1 MSESEG
7 AFAVWTDE
15 QRRPPAAGA
24 GRREDGES
32 ATERSEQ
39 SNTEWRGVAAEEN
52 EELDALVGSRL
63 QARSRKL
70 LVSLVRPRLGVG
82 LFAFLL
88 VVLENVLTLAGPVVI
103 AVAIDAGIPNAVSG
117 DTGVLAWCVGGYLVS
132 GLGAAGLRFAFLKV
146 AGRFGQDVLLD
157 LRQRIFAHAQR
168 LSISF
173 HEKYTSGKVI
183 SRMTSDVDSLH
194 DLLEDGLDGLLTAVL
209 SVIGIAVMLLVLD
222 APLAFI
228 VLAGLVPL
236 LWVTRWF
243 YIRSRHSYRGT
254 RGAIAKIIVQFVETM
269 NGMRAVQA
277 FRREERNESILAEL
291 NDRFRSANKD
301 ALIVV
306 ARFTMTV
313 RLVGNLS
320 LALVLAIGAVRVV
333 DGGLELGVLT
343 AFTLYLRRFYDPL
356 DDLAMFANSYTSAIA
371 ALEKISGVLEEEPT
385 VATPAT
391 PVALPARTAGIGR
404 SIDFTA
410 VEFRYAP
417 TTPVVL
423 PTFDLAIP
431 AGQTVAL
438 VGATGAGKSTLA
450 KLVGRFY
457 DPSAGA
463 VHLDDVDLRAVADEA
478 LRREVVTVTQEN
490 FLFAGSVADNIGLGR
505 PAATRAEIEA
515 AADAVGAHEFIA
527 ALPEGYDTDVRKR
540 GGRLSA
546 GQRQMVAFARA
557 FLADPAVL
565 VLDEATSSLDV
576 PTERAVQRALE
587 SVLADRTALI
597 IAHRLSTVLIA
608 DRVLV
613 VEGGRIVED
622 GSPDTLI
629 EGRGGRFAALHR
641 TWLESLA

>member
-1 MSESEG
+1 MS
-7 AFAVWTDE
+7 TDIKT
-15 QRRPPAAGA
+15 
-24 GRREDGES
+24 DTD
-32 ATERSEQ
+32 TEE
-39 SNTEWRGVAAEEN
+39 EWRGVAAEDN
-52 EELDALVGSRL
+52 EELTALVSGRL
-63 QARSRKL
+63 EARSRRL
-70 LVSLVRPRLGVG
+70 LGSLVRPRLGG
-82 LFAFLL
+82 ALLALLL
-88 VVLENVLTLAGPVVI
+88 VVLENVLTLAGPLII
-103 AVAIDAGIPNAVSG
+103 AIAIDSGLPDAVNG
-117 DTGVLAWCVGGYLVS
+117 NTTTLAWCVGTYLFS
-132 GLGAAGLRFAFLKV
+132 GLGAAGMRFAFLKV
-146 AGRFGQDVLLD
+146 AGRLGQDVLLD
-157 LRQRIFAHAQR
+157 LRRRIFSHAQR
-168 LSISF
+168 LSIAF

-183 SRMTSDVDSLH
+183 SRLTSDVDSLH

-209 SVIGIAVMLLVLD
+209 SVVGIAVMLLVLD
-222 APLAFI
+222 VPMALM
-228 VLAGLVPL
+228 VLAGLIPL

-243 YIRSRHSYRGT
+243 YIRSRASYRGT
-254 RGAIAKIIVQFVETM
+254 RGAIAKIIVQFVESM

-277 FRREERNESILAEL
+277 FRREDRNESIMAAL
-291 NDRFRSANKD
+291 NDRFRAANKD

-306 ARFTMTV
+306 ARYTMTV

-356 DDLAMFANSYTSAIA
+356 DELAMFANSYTSASA
-371 ALEKISGVLEEEPT
+371 ALEKISGLLEEEPA
-385 VATPAT
+385 VVEPVS
-391 PVALPARTAGIGR
+391 PVALPEHEAVGR
-404 SIDFTA
+404 P
-410 VEFRYAP
+410 VEFDRVAFRYSADG
-417 TTPVVL
+417 PVVL
-423 PTFDLAIP
+423 PEFDLTIP

-457 DPSAGA
+457 DPTAGA
-463 VHLDDVDLRAVADEA
+463 VRLDGVDLRDVADA
-478 LRREVVTVTQEN
+478 DLRATVITVTQEN
-490 FLFAGSVADNIGLGR
+490 FLFAGSVADNIALAR
-505 PAATRAEIEA
+505 PDATRQEIEA
-515 AADAVGAHEFIA
+515 AATAVGAHEFIT
-527 ALPEGYDTDVRKR
+527 ALPAGYDTDVRKR

-613 VEGGRIVED
+613 VENGRIVED
-622 GSPDTLI
+622 GTPAELI
-629 EGRGGRFAALHR
+629 EEPSGGRFAALHR

>member
-1 MSESEG
+1 MSE
-7 AFAVWTDE
+7 
-15 QRRPPAAGA
+15 
-24 GRREDGES
+24 ED
-32 ATERSEQ
+32 
-39 SNTEWRGVAAEEN
+39 WRGVAAEDD
-52 EELDALVGSRL
+52 EELTALVGARL
-63 QARSRKL
+63 QKRSRRL
-70 LVSLVRPRLGVG
+70 LASLVRPRLGTA
-82 LFAFLL
+82 LLALAF
-88 VVLENVLTLAGPVVI
+88 VVLENVLVLAGPVII
-103 AVAIDAGIPNAVSG
+103 AVAIDTGIPNAIGG
-117 DTGVLAWCVGGYLVS
+117 DTTALAWCVGAYLVS
-132 GLGAAGLRFAFLKV
+132 GLGSAATRFGFMKV
-146 AGRFGQDVLLD
+146 AGRFGQDVLFD
-157 LRQRIFAHAQR
+157 LRQRIFRHAQR

-173 HEKYTSGKVI
+173 HEKYPSGKTI
-183 SRMTSDVDSLH
+183 SRMTSDVDSLN

-209 SVIGIAVMLLVLD
+209 SVTGITVMLLVLD
-222 APLAFI
+222 WPLALV
-228 VLAGLVPL
+228 VLAGLIPL

-243 YIRSRHSYRGT
+243 YVSSRHAYRDT

-277 FRREERNESILAEL
+277 FRREDRNEKIMAEL
-291 NDRFRSANKD
+291 NDRFRGANKQ

-313 RLVGNLS
+313 RWVGNLS
-320 LALVLAIGAVRVV
+320 LALVLLIGAVRVV

-356 DDLAMFANSYTSAIA
+356 DELAMFANSYTSAIA

-385 VATPAT
+385 VVEPSS
-391 PVALPARTAGIGR
+391 PRALPARTTGR
-404 SIDFTA
+404 EIDFDA
-410 VEFRYAP
+410 VEFRYSAG
-417 TTPVVL
+417 TPVVL
-423 PTFDLAIP
+423 PTFDLHIP

-438 VGATGAGKSTLA
+438 VGATGAGKSTIA

-457 DPSAGA
+457 DPSSGA
-463 VHLDDVDLRAVADEA
+463 VRLDGVSLRDVADDE

-490 FLFAGSVADNIGLGR
+490 FLFAGSVADNIALGR
-505 PAATRAEIEA
+505 PSATRAEIESA
-515 AADAVGAHEFIA
+515 AAAVGAQEFIM

-557 FLADPAVL
+557 FLADPSVL

-613 VEGGRIVED
+613 VEAGRIVED
-622 GSPDTLI
+622 GSPADLI
-629 EGRGGRFAALHR
+629 EGRNGRFATLHR

>member
-1 MSESEG
+1 VS
-7 AFAVWTDE
+7 T
-15 QRRPPAAGA
+15 PA
-24 GRREDGES
+24 EE
-32 ATERSEQ
+32 E
-39 SNTEWRGVAAEEN
+39 EWRGVAAEEN

-63 QARSRKL
+63 QKRSRTL
-70 LVSLVRPRLGVG
+70 LVSLVRPRLGIA

-88 VVLENVLTLAGPVVI
+88 VVLENVLTLAGPLII
-103 AVAIDAGIPNAVSG
+103 AVAIDTGIPNAVAG
-117 DTGVLAWCVGGYLVS
+117 DTTVLAWCVGTYLVS
-132 GLGAAGLRFAFLKV
+132 GFGAAGTRFAFLKV

-157 LRQRIFAHAQR
+157 LRQRVFRHAQK
-168 LSISF
+168 LSLSF

-183 SRMTSDVDSLH
+183 SRMTSDIDSLH
-194 DLLEDGLDGLLTAVL
+194 DLLEDGLDGLLTAIL
-209 SVIGIAVMLLVLD
+209 SVVGIAVMLLVLD
-222 APLAFI
+222 VPLALI
-228 VLAGLVPL
+228 VLAGLVPV

-243 YIRSRHSYRGT
+243 YVRSRHSYRGT

-277 FRREERNESILAEL
+277 FRREDRNESIMAEL
-291 NDRFRSANKD
+291 NDRFRAANKD

-313 RLVGNLS
+313 RWVGNLS
-320 LALVLAIGAVRVV
+320 LALILAIGAVRVV

-356 DDLAMFANSYTSAIA
+356 DELAMFANSYTSAIA

-385 VATPAT
+385 V
-391 PVALPARTAGIGR
+391 VAPTEPTSLPTRSAGR
-404 SIDFTA
+404 AIDFA
-410 VEFRYAP
+410 GVEFRYAKD
-417 TTPVVL
+417 TPVVL
-423 PTFDLAIP
+423 PALDLHVP
-431 AGQTVAL
+431 AGETVAL

-463 VHLDDVDLRAVADEA
+463 VRLDDVDLRDLADDA
-478 LRREVVTVTQEN
+478 LRTEVVTVTQEN
-490 FLFAGSVADNIGLGR
+490 FLFAGSVADNIALGR
-505 PAATRAEIEA
+505 PTASRADIEA
-515 AADAVGAHEFIA
+515 AARAVGADRFIT
-527 ALPEGYDTDVRKR
+527 ALPAGYDTDVRKR

-597 IAHRLSTVLIA
+597 IAHRLSTVMIA

-613 VEGGRIVED
+613 VEAGRIVED
-622 GSPDTLI
+622 GSPADLI
-629 EGRGGRFAALHR
+629 EGRKGHFAALHR

>member
-1 MSESEG
+1 MSTPTE
-7 AFAVWTDE
+7 
-15 QRRPPAAGA
+15 
-24 GRREDGES
+24 ED
-32 ATERSEQ
+32 
-39 SNTEWRGVAAEEN
+39 WRGVAAEDN
-52 EELDALVGSRL
+52 EELNTLVSGRL
-63 QARSRKL
+63 QQRSRRL
-70 LVSLVRPRLGVG
+70 LVSLVRPRLATA
-82 LFAFLL
+82 LLALAL
-88 VVLENVLTLAGPVVI
+88 VVLENLLTLVGPVVI
-103 AVAIDAGIPNAVSG
+103 AIAIDTGIPDAISG
-117 DTGVLAWCVGGYLVS
+117 DTTVLAWCVGAYLVS
-132 GLGAAGLRFAFLKV
+132 GLGSAGTRFAFLKV

-157 LRQRIFAHAQR
+157 LRQRIFRHAQR

-209 SVIGIAVMLLVLD
+209 SVVGIAVMLLVLD
-222 APLAFI
+222 WPLALV
-228 VLAGLVPL
+228 VLAGLIPL
-236 LWVTRWF
+236 VWITRWF
-243 YIRSRHSYRGT
+243 YVNSRRAYRET

-277 FRREERNESILAEL
+277 FRREDRNEAIMADL
-291 NDRFRSANKD
+291 NDRFRGANKQ

-313 RLVGNLS
+313 RWVGNLS
-320 LALVLAIGAVRVV
+320 LALVLAIGAVRVIN
-333 DGGLELGVLT
+333 GGLELGVLT

-356 DDLAMFANSYTSAIA
+356 DELAMFANSYTSAIA

-385 VATPAT
+385 VVEPAT
-391 PVALPARTAGIGR
+391 PSPMPARDTGR
-404 SIDFTA
+404 EIDFES
-410 VEFRYAP
+410 VEFRYSAS
-417 TTPVVL
+417 TPVVL
-423 PTFDLAIP
+423 PTFDLHIP

-438 VGATGAGKSTLA
+438 VGATGAGKSTIA

-457 DPSAGA
+457 DPSSGA
-463 VHLDDVDLRAVADEA
+463 VLLDGTSLRDLADADLRH
-478 LRREVVTVTQEN
+478 EVVTVTQEN
-490 FLFAGSVADNIGLGR
+490 FLFAGSVADNIALGR
-505 PAATRAEIEA
+505 PSASRAEIEA
-515 AADAVGAHEFIA
+515 AASAVGADEFIT
-527 ALPEGYDTDVRKR
+527 ALPDGYDTDVRKR

-557 FLADPAVL
+557 FLADPSVL

-576 PTERAVQRALE
+576 PTERAVQRSLE

-613 VEGGRIVED
+613 IEGGRIVED
-622 GSPDTLI
+622 GSPSELI

>member
-1 MSESEG
+1 VSELASEP
-7 AFAVWTDE
+7 TTSST
-15 QRRPPAAGA
+15 PA
-24 GRREDGES
+24 EE
-32 ATERSEQ
+32 
-39 SNTEWRGVAAEEN
+39 EWRGVAAEDD
-52 EELDALVGSRL
+52 EELSAFVGSRL
-63 QARSRKL
+63 QARSRRL
-70 LVSLVRPRLGVG
+70 LASLVRPRLGSA
-82 LFAFLL
+82 LMAFAL
-88 VVLENVLTLAGPVVI
+88 VVLENLLTLAGPVVI
-103 AVAIDAGIPNAVSG
+103 AVAIDTGIPDAVDG
-117 DTGVLAWCVGGYLVS
+117 DTTVLAWCVGGYLVS
-132 GLGAAGLRFAFLKV
+132 GLGAAVTRFAFLKV

-157 LRQRIFAHAQR
+157 LRQRVFRHAQR
-168 LSISF
+168 LSLSF

-183 SRMTSDVDSLH
+183 SRMTSDIDSLH

-209 SVIGIAVMLLVLD
+209 SVVGIAVMLLVLD
-222 APLAFI
+222 APLALI

-243 YIRSRHSYRGT
+243 YIRSRHAYRDT
-254 RGAIAKIIVQFVETM
+254 RGSIAKIIVQFVETM

-277 FRREERNESILAEL
+277 FRREDRNESIMAVL
-291 NDRFRSANKD
+291 NDRFRAANKE

-313 RLVGNLS
+313 RWVGNLT
-320 LALVLAIGAVRVV
+320 LAIVLAIGAVRVV

-356 DDLAMFANSYTSAIA
+356 DELSMFANSYSSAIA

-385 VATPAT
+385 VVE
-391 PVALPARTAGIGR
+391 PVAPRSLPARDSGR
-404 SIDFTA
+404 SIDFDA
-410 VEFRYAP
+410 VEFRYSP

-423 PTFDLAIP
+423 PTFDLHIP
-431 AGQTVAL
+431 SGQTVAL

-450 KLVGRFY
+450 KLVARFY

-463 VHLDDVDLRAVADEA
+463 VRLDGVPLREVADADLRT
-478 LRREVVTVTQEN
+478 EVVMVTQEN
-490 FLFAGSVADNIGLGR
+490 FLFAGSVADNIALGR
-505 PAATRAEIEA
+505 PSATRAEVEA
-515 AADAVGAHEFIA
+515 AAAAVGAHEFIA
-527 ALPEGYDTDVRKR
+527 TLPEGYDTDVRKR

-608 DRVLV
+608 VRFLV

-622 GSPDTLI
+622 GSPADLI
-629 EGRGGRFAALHR
+629 EGRANGDGGRFAALHR

>member
-1 MSESEG
+1 
-7 AFAVWTDE
+7 V
-15 QRRPPAAGA
+15 
-24 GRREDGES
+24 S
-32 ATERSEQ
+32 AEE
-39 SNTEWRGVAAEEN
+39 EWRGVAAEDN
-52 EELDALVGSRL
+52 EELVALVGSRL
-63 QARSRKL
+63 QARSRRL
-70 LVSLVRPRLGVG
+70 LGSLVRPRLGTA
-82 LFAFLL
+82 LLALAL

-103 AVAIDAGIPNAVSG
+103 AVAIDSGIPDAIGG
-117 DTGVLAWCVGGYLVS
+117 DTTVLAWCVGGYLVS
-132 GLGAAGLRFAFLKV
+132 GLGAAGTRFAFLKV

-157 LRQRIFAHAQR
+157 LRQRVFRHAQR
-168 LSISF
+168 LSIAF

-183 SRMTSDVDSLH
+183 SRMTSDIDSLH

-209 SVIGIAVMLLVLD
+209 SVVGIAVMLLVLD
-222 APLAFI
+222 VPLALV

-236 LWVTRWF
+236 IWVTRWF
-243 YIRSRHSYRGT
+243 YVSSRHAYRDT

-277 FRREERNESILAEL
+277 FRREDRNETIMAAL
-291 NDRFRSANKD
+291 NDRFRHANKQ
-301 ALIVV
+301 ALVV
-306 ARFTMTV
+306 MARFTMTV

-356 DDLAMFANSYTSAIA
+356 DELAMFANSYTSAIA

-385 VATPAT
+385 VVEPSAPR
-391 PVALPARTAGIGR
+391 ALPTRHTGR
-404 SIDFTA
+404 AIDFDA
-410 VEFRYAP
+410 VEFRYSA

-423 PTFDLAIP
+423 PTFDLHIP

-438 VGATGAGKSTLA
+438 VGATGAGKSTIA

-463 VHLDDVDLRAVADEA
+463 VLLDGVSLRDLADDA

-490 FLFAGSVADNIGLGR
+490 FLFAGSVADNIALGR
-505 PAATRAEIEA
+505 PSATRAEVEA
-515 AADAVGAHEFIA
+515 AAAAVGAHEFIA

-557 FLADPAVL
+557 FLADPSVL

-613 VEGGRIVED
+613 VEGGRVVED
-622 GSPDTLI
+622 GSPTDLI
-629 EGRGGRFAALHR
+629 EGRSGHFATLHR

>member
-1 MSESEG
+1 MS
-7 AFAVWTDE
+7 TT
-15 QRRPPAAGA
+15 
-24 GRREDGES
+24 
-32 ATERSEQ
+32 TEE
-39 SNTEWRGVAAEEN
+39 EWRGVAAEDN
-52 EELDALVGSRL
+52 EEIDALVGARL
-63 QARSRKL
+63 QARSRRL
-70 LVSLVRPRLGVG
+70 LASLVRPRLGIA
-82 LFAFLL
+82 LLAFGL
-88 VVLENVLTLAGPVVI
+88 VVLENVLTLVGPLVI
-103 AVAIDAGIPNAVSG
+103 AIAIDTGIPDAVDG
-117 DTGVLAWCVGGYLVS
+117 DTTVLAWCVATYLLS
-132 GLGAAGLRFAFLKV
+132 GIGAAGTRFAFLKV

-157 LRQRIFAHAQR
+157 LRQRIFRHAQR

-183 SRMTSDVDSLH
+183 SRMTSDIDSLH

-209 SVIGIAVMLLVLD
+209 SVVGIAIMLLVLD
-222 APLAFI
+222 APLALI

-236 LWVTRWF
+236 IWITRWF
-243 YIRSRHSYRGT
+243 YLRSRHAYRDT

-277 FRREERNESILAEL
+277 FRREPRNETIMAAL
-291 NDRFRSANKD
+291 NDRFRAANKE

-313 RLVGNLS
+313 RWVGNVT
-320 LALVLAIGAVRVV
+320 LAIVLAIGAVRVV

-343 AFTLYLRRFYDPL
+343 AFMLCLRRFYDPL
-356 DDLAMFANSYTSAIA
+356 DELAMFANSYTSAIA

-385 VATPAT
+385 VVEPAA
-391 PVALPARTAGIGR
+391 PKPLPPRTTGR
-404 SIDFTA
+404 EITFDQ
-410 VEFRYAP
+410 VEFRYSP

-423 PTFDLAIP
+423 PRFDLHIP

-457 DPSAGA
+457 DPSQGA
-463 VHLDDVDLRAVADEA
+463 VKIDGIPLREVADEA
-478 LRREVVTVTQEN
+478 LRSEVVTVTQEN
-490 FLFAGSVADNIGLGR
+490 FLFAGSVADNIALGR
-505 PAATRAEIEA
+505 PAASRAEVESA
-515 AADAVGAHEFIA
+515 AAAVGAHEFIA
-527 ALPEGYDTDVRKR
+527 ALPDGYDTDVRKR

-557 FLADPAVL
+557 FLADPSVL

-576 PTERAVQRALE
+576 PTERAVQQALE

-622 GSPDTLI
+622 GSPEELI
-629 EGRGGRFAALHR
+629 EGRSGRFAALHR